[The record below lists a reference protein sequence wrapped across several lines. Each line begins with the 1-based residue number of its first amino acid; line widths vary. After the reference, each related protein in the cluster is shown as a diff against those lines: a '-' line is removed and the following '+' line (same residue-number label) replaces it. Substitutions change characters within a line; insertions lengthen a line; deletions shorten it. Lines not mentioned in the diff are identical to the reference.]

1 MYKLCIYAVLKLL
14 TRQKND
20 KKGKLKIYDYNGMPT
35 SLNFRI
41 ITRAAEVL
49 MLRTQIEEA

>member
-20 KKGKLKIYDYNGMPT
+20 KKGKLKIYDYDGMPT

-41 ITRAAEVL
+41 ISRAAEVL